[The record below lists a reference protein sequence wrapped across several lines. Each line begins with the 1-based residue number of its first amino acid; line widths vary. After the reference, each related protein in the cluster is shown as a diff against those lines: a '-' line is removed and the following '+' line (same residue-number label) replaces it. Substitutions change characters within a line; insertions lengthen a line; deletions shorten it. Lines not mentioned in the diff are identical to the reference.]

1 MEIQTVTILDNRLI
15 GPGYQRIALAATP
28 CLAAAVPGQFV
39 MVRPE
44 SGGPLLRR
52 PFSIHRVRGAGTA
65 EATVEL
71 LIKVIGPV
79 TAAVAG
85 LTAGDRLDVLGP
97 LGRGFAIRPAHRR
110 IAIVAGGIGVAP
122 LVFLAQTLIANG
134 KKPAATR
141 VFLGGRTCDDLLC
154 RQDFADLGI
163 EVHLTTDDG
172 SAGDQ
177 CLVTQPLEPL
187 LDQWRPD
194 LICACGPMAMLR
206 CVAGLAQSRGI
217 ACQVSIET
225 MMACGIGA
233 CLGCA
238 VAPGDGSAAYRHACL
253 DGPVFETGQIDLEK
267 QCNFH

>member
-1 MEIQTVTILDNRLI
+1 MEKQTVKVVDNRSV
-15 GPGYQRIALAATP
+15 GPGYHRLALAATP
-28 CLAAAVPGQFV
+28 ALAAAVPGQFV

-52 PFSIHRVRGAGTA
+52 PFSIHRTGGAGRA
-65 EATVEL
+65 PVVEL
-71 LIKVIGPV
+71 LIKVVGPG
-79 TAAVAG
+79 TAAVAA
-85 LTAGDRLDVLGP
+85 LEPNDRLDVVGP
-97 LGRGFAIRPAHRR
+97 LGRGFAVEPTRRR
-110 IAIVAGGIGVAP
+110 IAIAGGGIGVAP
-122 LVFLAQTLIANG
+122 LVFLAQALVAGG
-134 KKPAATR
+134 KSPADIK

-154 RQDFADLGI
+154 INDFKELGV
-163 EVHLTTDDG
+163 EVALTTDDG

-177 CLVTQPLEPL
+177 CLVTQPLEPV
-187 LDQWRPD
+187 LDHWRPD

-238 VAPGDGSAAYRHACL
+238 VAPAGGQGAYRHACL
-253 DGPVFETGQIDLEK
+253 DGPVFTVGQIDLEK